1 MNSLA
6 VAADDD
12 QRRVD
17 QLLRKA
23 FRDVPPGAL
32 ARAVRMGDVRINGKR
47 CSNDSRVSQGD
58 IVTVPLWHRRQAPPR
73 IERVQIRDGAIHLPN
88 RLVVPILSR
97 DADILALNKPAGI
110 ATHGPRELDEVVRAA
125 ARQEQWC
132 EESVSFRPGPV
143 HRLDRGTSGVQLF
156 ALSRGGA
163 QLVTEQITARKSC
176 KFYIAIVTG
185 RVRTTVMVDT
195 PMTYNREKQR
205 AAVPGATTARTRI
218 FPLATAGSGAVSLVG
233 VYPET
238 GRRHQI
244 RAHCAHIGHP
254 LVGDH
259 TYGSTEA
266 HAFFLHALV
275 LSFPALEM
283 RWHAPLN
290 KEQFRE
296 FRQLF
301 GDAAPIRQRI
311 VETINA
317 LCPGAVNPG
326 IFSL

>member
-12 QRRVD
+12 QRRID
-17 QLLRKA
+17 QFLRKA

-32 ARAVRMGDVRINGKR
+32 ARAIRMGDVRINGKR
-47 CSNDSRVSQGD
+47 CTNDSRISRGD
-58 IVTVPLWHRRQAPPR
+58 VVTVPPWHRNQPPPP
-73 IERVQIRDGAIHLPN
+73 IRHVHIRYGALQLPKGTGA
-88 RLVVPILSR
+88 PILSR

-110 ATHGPRELDEVVRAA
+110 ATHGPGELDEIVRAA
-125 ARQEQWC
+125 ASQENWSK
-132 EESVSFRPGPV
+132 ESVSFRPGPV

-156 ALSRGGA
+156 ALSRAGA
-163 QLVTEQITARKSC
+163 HLVTEQITARKSC
-176 KFYIAIVTG
+176 KFYIAIVEG
-185 RVRTTVMVDT
+185 RVKRTVLADT
-195 PMTYNREKQR
+195 PLTYDRDKQK
-205 AAVPGATTARTRI
+205 ALVPGQTAARTRI
-218 FPLATAGSGAVSLVG
+218 FPLATAGNGAASLVG

-244 RAHCAHIGHP
+244 RAHCAYLGHP
-254 LVGDH
+254 LAGDRK
-259 TYGSTEA
+259 YGSTKGQD
-266 HAFFLHALV
+266 FFLHALV

-283 RWHAPLN
+283 RWHAPLS

-311 VETINA
+311 VETIQA
-317 LCPGAVNPG
+317 LCPGAIDPS